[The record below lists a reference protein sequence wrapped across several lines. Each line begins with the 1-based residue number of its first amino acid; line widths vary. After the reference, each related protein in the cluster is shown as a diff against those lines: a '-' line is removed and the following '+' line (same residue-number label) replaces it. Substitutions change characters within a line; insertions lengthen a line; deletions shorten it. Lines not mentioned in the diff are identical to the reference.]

1 MEAYDESTA
10 VADKLGSLVNSIRA
24 EASRIGAEGL
34 RALALR
40 VRDQDAPPLEQR
52 GSRPSFASIQNRLN
66 SDAVEPRLDPA
77 CDMAWAIA
85 IGCYQ
90 MAAETTG
97 DESAFY
103 TGQGSHYLAIA
114 LDCEDGGSPTG

>member
-1 MEAYDESTA
+1 VEAYDESAA
-10 VADKLGSLVNSIRA
+10 VAENLGSLVHSIRA

-40 VRDQDAPPLEQR
+40 VRDQNAPPLEQR
-52 GSRPSFASIQNRLN
+52 ESRPSSGSIQNRFN
-66 SDAVEPRLDPA
+66 ADVVEPRLDPA

-90 MAAETTG
+90 MAADTTG
-97 DESAFY
+97 DESDFY

-114 LDCEDGGSPTG
+114 LDCEAGGSPTG